1 MLFFLNL
8 DGTVSRND
16 TEHVYQGQNKVA
28 SIELFTLISP
38 AQTALSV
45 AFTLPNGL
53 TTEYLPMSYVGA
65 YSVDESNQKQVHRWK
80 LAVPYNVTE
89 VEGEVGVSFNVLMN
103 DGTSGETQE
112 TINQTTYTSSFT
124 VEYSALPQPPTTA
137 TESELEQLLNLLQL
151 YYAQNA
157 SGVEQNKQDIA
168 VLKGRTD
175 TLETDMTAVKK
186 TLAENVSILYKGLS
200 ALGLT
205 APVTTVDILNAM
217 YALGKNYI
225 GFSAYF
231 ADATQVTDLP
241 KGGNGTLEI
250 YFAEN
255 DRAVIDFRRNTND
268 TYELAYIGVPTFD
281 GSYKTVQWAQA
292 NATTEG
298 FNLGLVDTET
308 LGAGK
313 QAYVKAQERV
323 GADLKH
329 YTDFEFGIPQGIQG
343 PSGPQGIA
351 GPQGPQGAEGPQGLQ
366 GIPGTPG
373 AQGPTGATGAQG
385 PKGEKGD
392 KGDTGPQGVQGEK
405 GDVGAT
411 GPQGIQGIQGP
422 QGKTGATGA
431 QGPKGDKGD
440 TGAVGPQGEK
450 GDTGAQG
457 PQGLKGDTG
466 AVGPQG
472 PKGDTGATGATGA
485 QGPKGEKGDTGD
497 TGLTGPTGAQGPKGE
512 TGPTG
517 PQGPKGD
524 TGAQGPQGIQ
534 GPRGLQGPKGADGAS
549 FSPVGTVAKVAD
561 LPATADPGT
570 AYFVGLSAPRDI
582 YAFDVVTSTW
592 VNQGALQGPQ
602 GEQGEQGE
610 QGPQGE
616 VGPQGPVGPAG
627 PTGPQGEQGE
637 VGPQGIQGVKGDTG
651 ETGPQG
657 EQGEQGPTGL
667 QGPKGDKGDTGET
680 GPQGEQG
687 EQGPQGIQGPKGDK
701 GDTGEKGDTGAQGP
715 QGEQG
720 IQGEQGEQGP
730 KGETGAVGPQGPQG
744 LQGVPGEQGPQGE
757 KGETGPQGPQGIQ
770 GEKGE
775 TGAQGPAGP
784 QGEIGPTGPQG
795 LKGDTGATPNITMG
809 ATVDSTTG
817 TPQVTVKRSGTA
829 EEPNFQLQ
837 FSGLKG
843 AKGDTPTMK
852 TLTIKS
858 GGTTL
863 GTYDGTQ
870 NVVIDIPQSSGSVA
884 YSPYNNI
891 Y

>member
-16 TEHVYQGQNKVA
+16 TERVFQGQNKVA

-38 AQTALSV
+38 AQTAISV

-157 SGVEQNKQDIA
+157 SGVEKNKQDIA
-168 VLKGRTD
+168 GLKERT
-175 TLETDMTAVKK
+175 TALETDMTAVKK
-186 TLAENVSILYKGLS
+186 TLTENVTILYKGLS

-255 DRAVIDFRRNTND
+255 DRAVIDFRRNTDD

-298 FNLGLVDTET
+298 FNLGLVETQT

-313 QAYVKAQERV
+313 QAYVQAQERV

-329 YTDFEFGIPQGIQG
+329 YTDFVFGIPQGLQG
-343 PSGPQGIA
+343 PTGAQGIA
-351 GPQGPQGAEGPQGLQ
+351 GPAGPQGAEGPQGLQ
-366 GIPGTPG
+366 GIPGAPG

-431 QGPKGDKGD
+431 QGPKGEKGDVGD
-440 TGAVGPQGEK
+440 TG
-450 GDTGAQG
+450 
-457 PQGLKGDTG
+457 L
-466 AVGPQG
+466 
-472 PKGDTGATGATGA
+472 TGATGA
-485 QGPKGEKGDTGD
+485 QGPKG
-497 TGLTGPTGAQGPKGE
+497 A

-549 FSPVGTVAKVAD
+549 FSPVGTVSKVAD
-561 LPATADPGT
+561 LPETADPGT
-570 AYFVGLSAPRDI
+570 AYFVGLTAPRDI
-582 YAFDVVTSTW
+582 YAFDVVTGTW
-592 VNQGALQGPQ
+592 VNQGPLQGPQ
-602 GEQGEQGE
+602 GEQGEQGA

-616 VGPQGPVGPAG
+616 VGPQGPIGPIG
-627 PTGPQGEQGE
+627 PTGPQGEQGA
-637 VGPQGIQGVKGDTG
+637 
-651 ETGPQG
+651 
-657 EQGEQGPTGL
+657 
-667 QGPKGDKGDTGET
+667 
-680 GPQGEQG
+680 
-687 EQGPQGIQGPKGDK
+687 QGPQGVQGLK

-720 IQGEQGEQGP
+720 IQGEPGEQGP

-744 LQGVPGEQGPQGE
+744 LQGVPGETGPQGP

-770 GEKGE
+770 GEKGD
-775 TGAQGPAGP
+775 TGAQ
-784 QGEIGPTGPQG
+784 GPTGPQG
-795 LKGDTGATPNITMG
+795 DIGPVGPQGPQGEQGEQGIQGVTGETPDISMS
-809 ATVDSTTG
+809 ATVDNSTG
-817 TPQVTVKRSGTA
+817 TPKVTVVKTGTK

-870 NVVIDIPQSSGSVA
+870 NVVIDIPQSGGGA
-884 YSPYNNI
+884 SPYNDI